1 MEHVT
6 QLTQVIVTLKDNPV
20 ALVSIIALAA
30 LTVTAYAIRA
40 VIVALTKEQGKS

>member
-6 QLTQVIVTLKDNPV
+6 QISQTIVALKDNPV
-20 ALVSIIALAA
+20 ALVSLIALAA

-40 VIVALTKEQGKS
+40 VIVVLSKQEGSK